1 MKKLITLTTLALLSS
16 SSYVLANAGPAP
28 MPAPAPEP
36 APVAKMNPFS
46 GFLLGGQLGVN
57 AQDTS
62 VRQRMVNRNQASA
75 SSDVGGTGFTGGV
88 GIGYGWLFNR
98 FYAGL
103 ETNYNFSS
111 LQGKHRTL
119 ALPSNLTRS
128 SKLTGVWDIS
138 TRLGMTLG
146 ANNNV
151 LVYIKPGVA
160 FGQWKSKASSPGHV
174 YGKKSKNLTGFL
186 IGAGMDVALSDRMSM
201 GVEYTYTTYGSF
213 SYNEVTNNNIPTN
226 RTTVDPSVHA
236 FMAHLKFKV
245 F

>member
-28 MPAPAPEP
+28 MPAPEP

-46 GFLLGGQLGVN
+46 GFLIGGQLGLG

-62 VRQRMVNRNQASA
+62 VKQRLVNRNNARS
-75 SSDVGGTGFTGGV
+75 SSDLGGTGFMGGV

-111 LQGKHRTL
+111 IDGKHKTL
-119 ALPSNLTRS
+119 ALAGNFDHNA
-128 SKLTGVWDIS
+128 KLEGVWDIS
-138 TRLGMTLG
+138 ARLGMTLG

-151 LVYIKPGVA
+151 LAYIKPGVA
-160 FGQWKSKASSPGHV
+160 FGQWKSRAYNQNNGTGRSS
-174 YGKKSKNLTGFL
+174 KSVTGFL

-201 GVEYTYTTYGSF
+201 GVEYTYTAYGSF
-213 SYNEVTNNNIPTN
+213 SYNQTVVVNNAQTSRVTI
-226 RTTVDPSVHA
+226 DPSAHA